1 MSTSDANEITTLL
14 FRPDN
19 PCNTTIYLGPSIS
32 QNDNINMIDTT
43 PLPDYDD
50 LEVLYRVKTTYEP
63 KVVTTVYAGDG
74 EGEGGEVVGSFE
86 WREVRSDI
94 VTFGRDGV
102 KMSSGEWLKKS
113 LMPFKDTVTFTDEQ
127 RRKFKWKGFSVGLS
141 LEVNDQ
147 VTAFA

>member
-1 MSTSDANEITTLL
+1 MSMSDANEITTLL

-19 PCNTTIYLGPSIS
+19 PCNSTIYLGPSIS
-32 QNDNINMIDTT
+32 QNANINMIDTT
-43 PLPDYDD
+43 PPDYDD

-74 EGEGGEVVGSFE
+74 DGEGGEVVGSFE

-113 LMPFKDTVTFTDEQ
+113 LVPFKEYDSSSTFIP
-127 RRKFKWKGFSVGLS
+127 RVC
-141 LEVNDQ
+141 
-147 VTAFA
+147 AY